1 MRYNFVIFAIFVVA
15 CISKH
20 ILTLKKKHCEGWGR
34 DVPVQGQF
42 LVSPQLE
49 LKFTYEHNNKQKV
62 KTYSKKGVSPP
73 KEQINTQLFF
83 SYIWVKQTFL
93 GAFLVQI
100 FQEFYKNLSGKK
112 KQKTKQQQSRASWST
127 LFALIIKIR
136 KYR

>member
-1 MRYNFVIFAIFVVA
+1 MRYNFVIFVVA

-20 ILTLKKKHCEGWGR
+20 ILTLKKKHCEGEGG

-62 KTYSKKGVSPP
+62 MNDPFWKKGVCQP

-83 SYIWVKQTFL
+83 VTF
-93 GAFLVQI
+93 G
-100 FQEFYKNLSGKK
+100 
-112 KQKTKQQQSRASWST
+112 
-127 LFALIIKIR
+127 
-136 KYR
+136 